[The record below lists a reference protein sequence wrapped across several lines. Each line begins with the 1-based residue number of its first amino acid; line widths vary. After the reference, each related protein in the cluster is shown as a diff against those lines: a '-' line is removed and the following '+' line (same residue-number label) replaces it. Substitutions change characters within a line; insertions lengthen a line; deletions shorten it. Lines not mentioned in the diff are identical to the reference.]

1 MGFYAFFFLFLINLI
16 LTLPSYYIGK
26 PRKCSKCR
34 HDPPLVISFPFFF
47 PSSSYASYS
56 YILLILLLKKRKR
69 KHNFMIYI
77 CEKTNDY
84 KWHLLLSYT
93 ERGTRRVCAAA
104 CQTCSC
110 VFFLG
115 VLTCRDPDE
124 GKSVPVLR
132 DRRGVVH
139 WWVAPVLVCG
149 ERQTP
154 ECESHARLLQHHA
167 DTPN

>member
-1 MGFYAFFFLFLINLI
+1 MHFF
-16 LTLPSYYIGK
+16 
-26 PRKCSKCR
+26 
-34 HDPPLVISFPFFF
+34 SFPNQSYFDFTFILYWQAKKMFKMSTWSAASHLVSFFF

-84 KWHLLLSYT
+84 KWHLLLWYT

-110 VFFLG
+110 VFLLG